1 MHRLSMQFNE
11 VITRPV
17 VLIQKQI
24 AYYSVLMLKLSNDRE
39 TCLENTNRVKL

>member
-1 MHRLSMQFNE
+1 MQFNE

-24 AYYSVLMLKLSNDRE
+24 AYYTVLMLKLSNDSE
-39 TCLENTNRVKL
+39 TWLESTNRVTL

>member
-1 MHRLSMQFNE
+1 MQFNE

-24 AYYSVLMLKLSNDRE
+24 TYYTALMLKLSNE
-39 TCLENTNRVKL
+39 TEIWLESTDRVKL

>member
-1 MHRLSMQFNE
+1 MQFNE

-24 AYYSVLMLKLSNDRE
+24 TYYTVLMLKLSNE
-39 TCLENTNRVKL
+39 TEIWLESTDRVKL